1 MGPFEW
7 TLPPLRQPL
16 SVFSLSPS
24 PTPNSP
30 NMKCNIIE
38 GTYVNKKDK
47 DYADFMI
54 KCGCPPADAHKMME
68 KGMTTKFE
76 IAKIGEKTWRA
87 ILTCKEVPAMND
99 IYVVDLDK
107 EACFDD
113 NLMGGTNKLTMTMPN
128 ENTLKIVSEHSTMGK
143 TDMQEVYSDQGI
155 TITVKTKAGGYWTVS
170 SDSKVFLYNITYKL
184 GEEFEWDMSG
194 VPGMPE

>member
-1 MGPFEW
+1 MG
-7 TLPPLRQPL
+7 
-16 SVFSLSPS
+16 
-24 PTPNSP
+24 
-30 NMKCNIIE
+30 
-38 GTYVNKKDK
+38 
-47 DYADFMI
+47 
-54 KCGCPPADAHKMME
+54 
-68 KGMTTKFE
+68 KFE

-194 VPGMPE
+194 VPGMPEGMDLRLKCRETCVAKDKYVMVTKHPDGKATKSVTEVTPNFMVKKDYLVGSSLCSTTILMKC